1 MTGFEVL
8 SAYSCKSLISLSANI
23 KNEYIDL
30 LMCATVLCPIMCPE
44 SRLLMSGSYCM

>member
-8 SAYSCKSLISLSANI
+8 SAYSCKSLMISLSANV

-30 LMCATVLCPIMCPE
+30 LMCATVCYYV
-44 SRLLMSGSYCM
+44 S